1 MKMILSLSST
11 KNIRYA
17 SETKM
22 SWKVNIFIVS
32 FKPKAFF
39 SFYSII
45 NKQITVISIIIQTQA
60 KCLACFTKIN
70 TKFKLPSIP
79 KVGSSPTTKNYSSD
93 CQQEM
98 MNYYQCQK
106 L

>member
-1 MKMILSLSST
+1 
-11 KNIRYA
+11 
-17 SETKM
+17 M

-32 FKPKAFF
+32 FKLKDFF

-60 KCLACFTKIN
+60 KCLVCFTKIN
-70 TKFKLPSIP
+70 TKFNTKPKLPSIP